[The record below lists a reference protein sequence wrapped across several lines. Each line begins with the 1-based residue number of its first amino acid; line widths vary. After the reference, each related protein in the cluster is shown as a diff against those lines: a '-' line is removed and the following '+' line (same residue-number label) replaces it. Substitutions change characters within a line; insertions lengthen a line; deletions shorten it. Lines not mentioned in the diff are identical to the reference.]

1 MMAVIY
7 FRSLEARNSIELSDE
22 GTSREETNMSN
33 VAAFP
38 RLAQIDG
45 AREPIEERLRKA
57 LLALDVA
64 YMQAHL
70 CIGNIR
76 NPVARQRLLAQSE
89 SIASQIDTARQ
100 LVRSM

>member
-1 MMAVIY
+1 MMDVIY
-7 FRSLEARNSIELSDE
+7 FRPLEARNSIELSDE
-22 GTSREETNMSN
+22 GASREKTNMSN

-38 RLAQIDG
+38 HLEQIDG
-45 AREPIEERLRKA
+45 TRAPIEERLRKA

-64 YMQAHL
+64 YMQTHL

-76 NPVARQRLLAQSE
+76 NPRARQRLLAQSE
-89 SIASQIDTARQ
+89 SIASQIDAARQ

>member
-7 FRSLEARNSIELSDE
+7 FRPLEARNSIELSDE

-38 RLAQIDG
+38 RLEQIDG
-45 AREPIEERLRKA
+45 AREPIEEGLRKA

-76 NPVARQRLLAQSE
+76 NPVVRQRLLMQSE
-89 SIASQIDTARQ
+89 GIASQIDAARQ